1 MTLNERKKV
10 VSEIKE
16 LAKQEDL
23 DAIMEQLDERI
34 TEYRRLFE
42 DERREKLQAF
52 ISDGDKPEDFEMPK
66 SEEDH
71 LFDQLIVLIKDKRK
85 KYLEQKRKSEQ
96 NNADLKRELLKEFE
110 ALLQNDENIGKSFET
125 FYAIKDRWKAI
136 GSVPATQY
144 RDLQH
149 AFHQNCEQFYYDIK
163 IYKELQQHDLKKNL
177 ELKRDL
183 LERMT
188 RLLEEKSIKET
199 EVLLKAYQVE
209 WDDIGPTFQEEWVK
223 VREEYYALVKQLGE
237 KISAHFKTIRDRQK
251 ENLQAKQELIAA
263 LKQLI
268 EEKPSTPEVW
278 RTATEKV
285 EEIQE
290 NWKKVGFA
298 LKSKNNDVW
307 KDFKTALNAF
317 YEERKQF
324 FSEARE
330 QYAEVEQRKKDLID
344 RVGVLLDTTANA
356 AEINWKD
363 ATETV
368 KQLQNDWKKSGVMM
382 RGAEQKY
389 FKKFRARCD
398 AFFEKK
404 AAFFKAIEVQKD
416 MAAEELKTF
425 FESVE
430 QSEALTKAESA
441 RDASLRILEDWKA
454 KSADWGHQA
463 EKAGDKLFAILEK
476 SIVKAGITADDAA
489 AFLMEQRMGQSANKE
504 EALAAISRESKQL
517 HNVLDKLK
525 MEKQESEHALALF
538 SGNQKHPVF
547 LETGKRI
554 ADLEK
559 RMVEVEKRLKL
570 LKDMRKNVQS
580 KNPQE

>member
-183 LERMT
+183 
-188 RLLEEKSIKET
+188 
-199 EVLLKAYQVE
+199 
-209 WDDIGPTFQEEWVK
+209 
-223 VREEYYALVKQLGE
+223 
-237 KISAHFKTIRDRQK
+237 
-251 ENLQAKQELIAA
+251 
-263 LKQLI
+263 
-268 EEKPSTPEVW
+268 
-278 RTATEKV
+278 
-285 EEIQE
+285 
-290 NWKKVGFA
+290 
-298 LKSKNNDVW
+298 
-307 KDFKTALNAF
+307 
-317 YEERKQF
+317 
-324 FSEARE
+324 
-330 QYAEVEQRKKDLID
+330 
-344 RVGVLLDTTANA
+344 
-356 AEINWKD
+356 
-363 ATETV
+363 
-368 KQLQNDWKKSGVMM
+368 
-382 RGAEQKY
+382 
-389 FKKFRARCD
+389 
-398 AFFEKK
+398 
-404 AAFFKAIEVQKD
+404 
-416 MAAEELKTF
+416 
-425 FESVE
+425 
-430 QSEALTKAESA
+430 
-441 RDASLRILEDWKA
+441 
-454 KSADWGHQA
+454 
-463 EKAGDKLFAILEK
+463 
-476 SIVKAGITADDAA
+476 
-489 AFLMEQRMGQSANKE
+489 
-504 EALAAISRESKQL
+504 
-517 HNVLDKLK
+517 
-525 MEKQESEHALALF
+525 
-538 SGNQKHPVF
+538 
-547 LETGKRI
+547 
-554 ADLEK
+554 
-559 RMVEVEKRLKL
+559 
-570 LKDMRKNVQS
+570 
-580 KNPQE
+580 